1 MIELKQLQMLEA
13 ISQHG
18 TISGAAKALGYSQP
32 AISQHMAT
40 IERMLETPVLVRS
53 RSGVHLTEAGKLL
66 VDAAGP
72 ILAQVGQ
79 VMSEV
84 TAIAGLRAGKVRVS
98 CFPSAASVLL
108 PGAFAEVR
116 EQHPGL
122 SFALAERD
130 PVGGL
135 EMLRHGQCDIAIIF
149 DYVTPGLAQPSKRL
163 ELLPNETAVTLLEEE
178 IMVALPPDHPRA
190 SDRWIDIEV
199 LNGEQWIAGCPDC
212 RTHLVEACETAGYHP
227 DITFETDDYLAMQGL
242 VGAGLGIALIPE
254 VVLAAARHQY
264 PIALLPTHPI
274 STRVI
279 RAVTTESML
288 RVPGIVPTIE
298 ALKATAAR
306 RIHATQA

>member
-53 RSGVHLTEAGKLL
+53 RSGVHLTEAGRVL

-79 VMSEV
+79 LMSEV
-84 TAIAGLRAGKVRVS
+84 SAIAGLRAGKVRVS

-108 PGAFAEVR
+108 PGAFAQVR

-122 SFALAERD
+122 SFVLAERD

-149 DYVTPGLAQPSKRL
+149 DYVTPGVVAPTNRL
-163 ELLPNETAVTLLEEE
+163 ELLPNETAFTLLEEE

-190 SDRWIDIEV
+190 EDRWVGIEA
-199 LNGEQWIAGCPDC
+199 LAGEQWIAGCPDC
-212 RTHLVEACETAGYHP
+212 RTHLIDACEMAGYHP

-264 PIALLPTHPI
+264 PIALRPTHPV

-279 RAVTTESML
+279 RAVTTEAML
-288 RVPGIVPTIE
+288 RVPGILPTLD
-298 ALKATAAR
+298 ALQAAAVQ
-306 RIHATQA
+306 RIGASRK